1 MAQLDLEFMK
11 TVMVVLLVSVLVVVG
26 AAVLLTSN
34 QGSGSGG
41 ETSIDVALT
50 SSDQI
55 RGSLDAKIMLLEYSD
70 FQCPACKA
78 YEPLVKKVLEEYSD
92 EVFLVYR
99 HFPLRQTHENA
110 QLSAQA
116 AEAAGKQQKFWEMHD
131 LLFIKQEEWAEEKDF
146 SVKLKSYAEVLELNV
161 DQFEKDLESD
171 EGKRKI
177 DEDYASGLK
186 FNVNATPTFF
196 LNGKK
201 LENMRSFND
210 FKREIENLLR

>member
-1 MAQLDLEFMK
+1 M
-11 TVMVVLLVSVLVVVG
+11 
-26 AAVLLTSN
+26 
-34 QGSGSGG
+34 
-41 ETSIDVALT
+41 DVALT

-146 SVKLKSYAEVLELNV
+146 SVKLKSYAEELELNV

>member
-1 MAQLDLEFMK
+1 MK

-146 SVKLKSYAEVLELNV
+146 SVKLKSYAEELELNV

>member
-1 MAQLDLEFMK
+1 MPRSAFVARDKEFEILGERLRE
-11 TVMVVLLVSVLVVVG
+11 TVF
-26 AAVLLTSN
+26 
-34 QGSGSGG
+34 
-41 ETSIDVALT
+41 
-50 SSDQI
+50 SSLK
-55 RGSLDAKIMLLEYSD
+55 GSLAIR
-70 FQCPACKA
+70 
-78 YEPLVKKVLEEYSD
+78 
-92 EVFLVYR
+92 EV
-99 HFPLRQTHENA
+99 
-110 QLSAQA
+110 
-116 AEAAGKQQKFWEMHD
+116 AAGSSN
-131 LLFIKQEEWAEEKDF
+131 AEE
-146 SVKLKSYAEVLELNV
+146 LELNV

>member
-1 MAQLDLEFMK
+1 VAQLDLEFMK

-146 SVKLKSYAEVLELNV
+146 SVKLKSYAEELELNV

>member
-146 SVKLKSYAEVLELNV
+146 SVKLKSYAEELELNV